1 MFYIKKRPALFKRGE
16 SERRKEMQKQYS
28 YRVLSFILALLLLAA
43 AVPTALFASA
53 DEFVPENAFLTKL
66 KSAEGILMGAA
77 DKSVSVNSRFDG
89 NGALAASTDG
99 DTQTAVDVYGALD
112 WNPPKYVG
120 AKYSL
125 TEAVYAGEIKIYS
138 GFDAYTETYDVY
150 ASENEGDLFEIVNR
164 VGSGIVCGDNA
175 KVIPVNKKVKYVA
188 FVCTAYNGNM
198 RVKEFELWTG
208 DESSVPGEFVSKN
221 ILALDTES
229 AVGVLM
235 NKSTA
240 AVTANTKFDEN
251 GAIAAATDGDRTV
264 HTDVYGW
271 DADNMVG
278 VLYTLNDTY
287 YCGSAVIYSGLN
299 GYPDSWTVY
308 ASDSLESLYNDENRY
323 AYSVTVENNSVI
335 VDVNANVRY
344 IAFFTGNG
352 ARVKE
357 LELWTA
363 ENPDKPF
370 VSENA
375 FVTTLESSSGILM
388 DAADGT
394 VSENNRFDGNGALSA
409 SVDGDTATAVDVY
422 GALDWNPPK
431 YVGAKYVL
439 TEAVYAGE
447 IRIYSGF
454 DNLTETY
461 DVYASEN
468 EGDLFEVANR
478 VGSGIVCGDDA
489 KVIPVNKKV
498 KYVAFVCT
506 AYNGNMR
513 VKEFELWTSE
523 DTGEP
528 VIPTEPVKILTV
540 GNSFAENASV
550 YAAEIAAAQGYGL
563 TFGYLKYPSC
573 TIEQHYNNAV
583 NNQSVYKF
591 EVTSLENGSVVK
603 NTVKDGI
610 KTFAAVKEA
619 LDYTDWDVIAIQQGS
634 TASYNYSTYEKADDL
649 VAYIKESCPD
659 AEIVL
664 HETWSWATWAED
676 SSKEN
681 NFKHIEDCYHKLAEE
696 LGGVR
701 IIPTGRAFEFARKEG
716 ISVNDTD
723 NQHANS
729 YGMYLA
735 GACYTAVLFGADIL
749 KNPFGTDHPAFAD
762 VDMDTLRSAV
772 MNAVR
777 FDYDPDTNWDWADDK
792 KDDED
797 SDLSDPD
804 SANFIKRHLNSY
816 SSVTQDI
823 ATGAFAE
830 NNRFEAAN
838 ANASKLAIDGDI
850 TNYFEVWGALDW
862 EYPNNVGILYKLDGL
877 YNVDNIVIYAGLENQ
892 STKFDVYVSD
902 SAGTVY
908 SESNRIAHNVECTSQ
923 KVEVPVNKEISCVVF
938 VITDYTG
945 SAHITEFD
953 MTGLDKKIEI
963 KPIVWPAV
971 PDSGNILADAE
982 ASKIIAPGG
991 DYMGS
996 KKFEYKLMDGQTETD
1011 LSVLTDGKI
1020 DMHYDVWSLTENDRP
1035 GVLYDLGAYYDITHL
1050 HAWAGAFDSEII
1062 INNGYK
1068 IYASENLADL
1078 FKTENLVFDY
1088 TNQRDTTNEAGA
1100 KVSLSRIRYVAFL
1113 LTRSSDGGWR
1123 MREFAAYGT
1132 KSADQTEA
1140 VEPTSIIEGIEAEY
1154 YGVATD
1160 NLADP
1165 IYMGAS
1171 NFIAALTDGSRDAV
1185 EFWGGSDVG
1194 NTSFV
1199 FIYNLY
1205 ANYDLTGIDI
1215 YALADSI
1222 EEDSG
1227 IHKGI
1232 RSARVYAARKFN
1244 DLFTGNPLV
1253 MKEDYTNPA
1262 AADENSYYSAD
1273 ALTEW
1278 KGVRYI
1284 AYVFTIGD
1292 TRYGA
1297 CRLEELKAF
1306 GAMSAVQ
1313 DPEEEEVKLPQ
1324 YIDIKAENG
1333 VVARIF
1339 ALNSSDDLSKLGAVL
1354 ASERSDDKAKLDEI
1368 NAALSGYKAHSL
1380 YSVTINDASGNRI
1393 DTGGRIIR
1401 LSIPE
1406 SEEGI
1411 KIACVD
1417 DFGAEI
1423 VSSSTL
1429 GKFVT
1434 VETETLRSYA
1444 VVSESDAVSADA
1456 AGKLSGLWIAV
1467 IVLGALALAS
1477 VACVAV
1483 VAVKTRR

>member
-1 MFYIKKRPALFKRGE
+1 MVLTMNRPARVKRGE
-16 SERRKEMQKQYS
+16 YERRRKMPEKYS
-28 YRVLSFILALLLLAA
+28 KRILSFILALLILAA
-43 AVPTALFASA
+43 AVPAALFI
-53 DEFVPENAFLTKL
+53 
-66 KSAEGILMGAA
+66 SAEE
-77 DKSVSVNSRFDG
+77 F
-89 NGALAASTDG
+89 
-99 DTQTAVDVYGALD
+99 
-112 WNPPKYVG
+112 
-120 AKYSL
+120 
-125 TEAVYAGEIKIYS
+125 
-138 GFDAYTETYDVY
+138 
-150 ASENEGDLFEIVNR
+150 ASEN
-164 VGSGIVCGDNA
+164 
-175 KVIPVNKKVKYVA
+175 
-188 FVCTAYNGNM
+188 
-198 RVKEFELWTG
+198 
-208 DESSVPGEFVSKN
+208 
-221 ILALDTES
+221 ILPTKTES
-229 AVGVLM
+229 ADGVLM
-235 NKSTA
+235 NKNTT
-240 AVTANTKFDEN
+240 AVTTNTKFDEN

-264 HTDVYGW
+264 HADVYGW

-278 VLYTLNDTY
+278 VRYTLDNTY
-287 YCGSAVIYSGLN
+287 YCGSAVIYSGLD

-308 ASDSLESLYNDENRY
+308 ASDSLDDLYSAENRY
-323 AYSVTVENNSVI
+323 AYSVTVENSSVK
-335 VDVNANVRY
+335 VDINANIRY
-344 IAFFTGNG
+344 IAFFTGDG

-363 ENPDKPF
+363 ENNDKPF
-370 VSENA
+370 ASENILPTKTESA
-375 FVTTLESSSGILM
+375 DGVLMNKNTTAVTTN
-388 DAADGT
+388 T
-394 VSENNRFDGNGALSA
+394 KFDENGAIA
-409 SVDGDTATAVDVY
+409 AATDGDRTVHADVY
-422 GALDWNPPK
+422 GWDADNMVGVRYTLDNT
-431 YVGAKYVL
+431 YYCGS
-439 TEAVYAGE
+439 AV
-447 IRIYSGF
+447 IYSGL
-454 DNLTETY
+454 DGYPDSWT
-461 DVYASEN
+461 VYASDSLDDLYSAEN
-468 EGDLFEVANR
+468 RYAYSVTVENSSVKVDINANIRYIAFFTGDGA
-478 VGSGIVCGDDA
+478 
-489 KVIPVNKKV
+489 
-498 KYVAFVCT
+498 
-506 AYNGNMR
+506 R
-513 VKEFELWTSE
+513 VKELELWTADE
-523 DTGEP
+523 TGEP
-528 VIPTEPVKILTV
+528 VIPAEPVKVLTV

-550 YAAEIAAAQGYGL
+550 YATEIAASQGYEL

-583 NNQSVYKF
+583 NNQAVYKF

-603 NTVKDGI
+603 NTVKDGST
-610 KTFAAVKEA
+610 TFATVKEA

-634 TASYNYSTYEKADDL
+634 TASYDYSTYEKADDL
-649 VAYIKESCPD
+649 VAYIKDSCPD

-676 SSKEN
+676 SSEEN

-762 VDMDTLRSAV
+762 VDMDVLRSAV
-772 MNAVR
+772 MNSVR

-792 KDDED
+792 EDDGD
-797 SDLSDPD
+797 SDLADPD
-804 SANFIKRHLNSY
+804 SVNFIKRHLGSY
-816 SSVTQDI
+816 SSVIQDI
-823 ATGAFAE
+823 ATGGFAE

-838 ANASKLAIDGDI
+838 ANAPELAVDGDI

-877 YNVDNIVIYAGLENQ
+877 YKVDNIVIYAGLENQ
-892 STKFDVYVSD
+892 PTKLDVYVSD

-908 SESNRIAHNVECTSQ
+908 SESNRIANNVECASE
-923 KVEVPVNKEISCVVF
+923 KVEIPVNKEISCVMF
-938 VITDYTG
+938 VITGYTG

-953 MTGLDKKIEI
+953 MTGSDEKIEI
-963 KPIVWPAV
+963 EPIVWPEV
-971 PDSGNILADAE
+971 PDSENILINAE

-996 KKFEYKLMDGQTETD
+996 KEFEYKLMDGQTETD

-1050 HAWAGAFDSEII
+1050 HAWAGAFNSEII
-1062 INNGYK
+1062 VNNGYK

-1078 FKTENLVFDY
+1078 FKTANLVFDY
-1088 TNQRDTTNEAGA
+1088 SNPRDTTNEAGA
-1100 KVSLSRIRYVAFL
+1100 EVSLKRIRYVAFL
-1113 LTRSSDGGWR
+1113 LTDSSDGGWR

-1185 EFWGGSDVG
+1185 EFWGGSDVE

-1215 YALADSI
+1215 YAFADSI

-1232 RSARVYAARKFN
+1232 RSAKVYAARKFE

-1253 MKEDYTNPA
+1253 MKEDYTDPA
-1262 AADENSYYSAD
+1262 VADENSYYSAD
-1273 ALTEW
+1273 ALPEW

-1306 GAMSAVQ
+1306 GTMSAVQ
-1313 DPEEEEVKLPQ
+1313 DPEEEEIKLPQ
-1324 YIDIKAENG
+1324 YIDIEAENG
-1333 VVARIF
+1333 VIARIF
-1339 ALNSSDDLSKLGAVL
+1339 ALNSTDDLSKLGAVL
-1354 ASERSDDKAKLDEI
+1354 ASERSEDKTKLDEI
-1368 NAALSGYKAHSL
+1368 SAALSGYKALSL
-1380 YSVTINDASGNRI
+1380 YSVAISDASGNPI

-1423 VSSSTL
+1423 VSSGTL
-1429 GKFVT
+1429 GEFVT

-1444 VVSESDAVSADA
+1444 VVSESGAVSADA
-1456 AGKLSGLWIAV
+1456 AGGLSGLWIAV

>member
-1 MFYIKKRPALFKRGE
+1 MNRPARVKRGE
-16 SERRKEMQKQYS
+16 YERRRKMPEKYS
-28 YRVLSFILALLLLAA
+28 KRILSFILALLILAA
-43 AVPTALFASA
+43 AVPAALFISA
-53 DEFVPENAFLTKL
+53 EEFVPENVFLTRL
-66 KSAEGILMGAA
+66 KSSAGILMDAA
-77 DKSVSVNSRFDG
+77 DKTVTENSRFDG
-89 NGALAASTDG
+89 NGALAASVDG
-99 DTQTAVDVYGALD
+99 DTATAVDVYGALD

-120 AKYSL
+120 AKYAL

-150 ASENEGDLFEIVNR
+150 ASENEADLFEAANK
-164 VGSGIVCGDNA
+164 VGSGIVCGDNVQA
-175 KVIPVNKKVKYVA
+175 VPVNKTVKYVA

-198 RVKEFELWTG
+198 RVKEFELWTAEDTG
-208 DESSVPGEFVSKN
+208 ES
-221 ILALDTES
+221 
-229 AVGVLM
+229 
-235 NKSTA
+235 
-240 AVTANTKFDEN
+240 
-251 GAIAAATDGDRTV
+251 
-264 HTDVYGW
+264 
-271 DADNMVG
+271 
-278 VLYTLNDTY
+278 
-287 YCGSAVIYSGLN
+287 
-299 GYPDSWTVY
+299 
-308 ASDSLESLYNDENRY
+308 
-323 AYSVTVENNSVI
+323 
-335 VDVNANVRY
+335 
-344 IAFFTGNG
+344 
-352 ARVKE
+352 
-357 LELWTA
+357 
-363 ENPDKPF
+363 F

-375 FVTTLESSSGILM
+375 FGTKLESSAGILM
-388 DAADGT
+388 DAADKT
-394 VSENNRFDGNGALSA
+394 VTENSRFDGNGALAASVDGDTATAVDVYGALDWNPPKYVGAKYALTEAVYAGEIKIYSGFDAYTETYDVYASENEADLFEAANKVGSGIVCGDNVQAVPVNKTVKYVAFVCTAYNGNMRVKEFELWTAEDTGESFVSENAFGTKLESSAGILMDAADKTVTENSRFDGNGALAA

-454 DNLTETY
+454 DAYTETY

-468 EGDLFEVANR
+468 EGDLFEIVNR

-513 VKEFELWTSE
+513 VKEFELWTADE
-523 DTGEP
+523 TGEP
-528 VIPTEPVKILTV
+528 VIPAEPVKVLTV

-550 YAAEIAAAQGYGL
+550 YATEIAASQGYEL

-583 NNQSVYKF
+583 NNQAVYKF

-603 NTVKDGI
+603 NTVKDGST
-610 KTFAAVKEA
+610 TFATVKEA

-634 TASYNYSTYEKADDL
+634 TASYDYSTYEKADDL

-676 SSKEN
+676 SSEEN

-696 LGGVR
+696 LGDVR

-762 VDMDTLRSAV
+762 VDMDVLRSAV

-792 KDDED
+792 EDDGD
-797 SDLSDPD
+797 SDLADPD
-804 SANFIKRHLNSY
+804 SVNFIKRHLGSY
-816 SSVTQDI
+816 SSVIQDI
-823 ATGAFAE
+823 ATGGFAE

-838 ANASKLAIDGDI
+838 ANAPELAVDGDI

-877 YNVDNIVIYAGLENQ
+877 YKVDNIVIYAGLENQ
-892 STKFDVYVSD
+892 PTKLDVYVSD

-908 SESNRIAHNVECTSQ
+908 SESNRIANNVECASE
-923 KVEVPVNKEISCVVF
+923 KVEIPVNKEISCVMF
-938 VITDYTG
+938 VITGYTG

-953 MTGLDKKIEI
+953 MTGSDEKIEI
-963 KPIVWPAV
+963 EPIVWPAV
-971 PDSGNILADAE
+971 PDSENILINAE

-996 KKFEYKLMDGQTETD
+996 KEFEYKLMDGQTETD

-1050 HAWAGAFDSEII
+1050 HAWAGAFNSEII
-1062 INNGYK
+1062 VNNGYK

-1078 FKTENLVFDY
+1078 FKTANLVFDY
-1088 TNQRDTTNEAGA
+1088 SNPRDTTNEAGA
-1100 KVSLSRIRYVAFL
+1100 EVSLKRIRYVAFL
-1113 LTRSSDGGWR
+1113 LTDSSDGGWR

-1185 EFWGGSDVG
+1185 EFWGGSDVE

-1215 YALADSI
+1215 YAFADSI

-1232 RSARVYAARKFN
+1232 RSAKVYAARKFE

-1253 MKEDYTNPA
+1253 MKEDYTDPA
-1262 AADENSYYSAD
+1262 VADENSYYSAD
-1273 ALTEW
+1273 ALPEW

-1306 GAMSAVQ
+1306 GTMSAVQ
-1313 DPEEEEVKLPQ
+1313 DPEEEEIKLPQ
-1324 YIDIKAENG
+1324 YIDIEAENG

-1339 ALNSSDDLSKLGAVL
+1339 ALNSTDDLSKLGAVL
-1354 ASERSDDKAKLDEI
+1354 ASERSEDKTKLDEI
-1368 NAALSGYKAHSL
+1368 SAALSGYKALSL
-1380 YSVTINDASGNRI
+1380 YSVAINDASGNPI

-1423 VSSSTL
+1423 VSSGTL
-1429 GKFVT
+1429 GEFVT

-1444 VVSESDAVSADA
+1444 VVSESGAVSADA
-1456 AGKLSGLWIAV
+1456 AGGLSGLWIAV

-1477 VACVAV
+1477 VACVVV